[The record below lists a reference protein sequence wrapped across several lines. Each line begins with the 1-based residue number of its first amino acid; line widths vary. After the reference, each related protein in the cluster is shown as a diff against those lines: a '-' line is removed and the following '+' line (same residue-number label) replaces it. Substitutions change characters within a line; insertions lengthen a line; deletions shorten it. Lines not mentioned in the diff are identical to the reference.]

1 MSKIFFGKTKS
12 EVLKEKKAETVV
24 EQLEQKKEELVASI
38 DEMLAKTGPFN
49 PTHKAYSLLLK
60 DRKWHIVEVDID
72 LSSLQSQAK
81 VVESGYESENRAIQE
96 MNKLLAQQSMKL
108 IKGVK

>member
-1 MSKIFFGKTKS
+1 MSKIFFGKTKT

-24 EQLEQKKEELVASI
+24 EQLEQKKEELAASI

-60 DRKWHIVEVDID
+60 GKNWHIVEVDID
-72 LSSLQSQAK
+72 LSTLQSKAT
-81 VVESGYESENRAIQE
+81 VLESGYESETRAIGE
-96 MNKLLAQQSMKL
+96 MNKKLASQSMKIL
-108 IKGVK
+108 KGVK